1 MPKITFKNDAESKK
15 FQDSMQAALNN
26 NTMFKDA
33 QKEGSTLEKIISEI
47 GKFFTFNNKKD
58 PAPKP
63 NESPLSTRML
73 GIGLKGKQMQEL
85 IQNGKFDELKAVCD
99 TMNKTKPTARETLN
113 EYFQAYGHKS
123 LNNEAIKYVSG
134 VVQLGE
140 NLGNKLAMQERRN
153 NMEQVMTQWGGFNER
168 YKSLDEA
175 GTNFVKDCQKYRIN
189 PQNPTEKKEN
199 LQNETEKLTITHS
212 TNLQGKVLSFN
223 PADLQEN
230 FTFENIRTFDHSFT
244 PNDIYIVLLL
254 SVFFQRFS
262 YYNGYI
268 PISEPSLKQL
278 SKLLDELSH
287 NMTFSYPVS
296 PTIIE
301 ILKHTKR
308 LVQTNMSLSNV
319 IITETLFEVKDVLL
333 YLHNNCKQKITIP
346 ILSKQFHINRTT
358 LSDRFYEATGET
370 IITYLN
376 KYRINLAAIMLR
388 ETNHSISNI
397 AEEVGFNDTAYFA
410 KLFKKY
416 MLHTPSGYRQHY
428 FSLCQVHKSD
438 EESMSV

>member
-199 LQNETEKLTITHS
+199 LQNETEKLKAENEKLGTKEAHEKIVSEAGKEKLTHVKKLDEYRQRLVKADNDMAEIKGIKEEIKGLGRLEHNIK
-212 TNLQGKVLSFN
+212 TNERAISIEESRIEGYKRSIAELSGKKQG
-223 PADLQEN
+223 ADEARQEMTKIENSMFGNVINEAKKNSAYIENVGSAMEKLQEVSQYSQMSGVDIRDLYKKTN
-230 FTFENIRTFDHSFT
+230 GGTENMKDLNRMQQR
-244 PNDIYIVLLL
+244 VLKSYVEAKGDLL
-254 SVFFQRFS
+254 Q
-262 YYNGYI
+262 
-268 PISEPSLKQL
+268 
-278 SKLLDELSH
+278 
-287 NMTFSYPVS
+287 TYP
-296 PTIIE
+296 
-301 ILKHTKR
+301 
-308 LVQTNMSLSNV
+308 
-319 IITETLFEVKDVLL
+319 D
-333 YLHNNCKQKITIP
+333 
-346 ILSKQFHINRTT
+346 
-358 LSDRFYEATGET
+358 
-370 IITYLN
+370 
-376 KYRINLAAIMLR
+376 
-388 ETNHSISNI
+388 
-397 AEEVGFNDTAYFA
+397 
-410 KLFKKY
+410 
-416 MLHTPSGYRQHY
+416 
-428 FSLCQVHKSD
+428 LCR
-438 EESMSV
+438 